1 MRSVQLII
9 YSVVFTTLS
18 INSSLAAPANQYQM
32 NDFYRV
38 EKIDAHMHLHK
49 EKSAFVAHARKNNF
63 KIFTI
68 NVDYPDFPSIDEQQR
83 VAELL
88 TRRHPRDVAYAIT
101 FPVDRLE
108 SQSWLEDTKKRI
120 AEGINRGAVGVKI
133 WKNIGMEARASSG
146 SLVMIDNERF
156 RPLFSHFATS
166 GIPLLGHQG
175 EPKNCWLPIDQMS
188 VNNDKEYFKA
198 HPQYHMYLH
207 PEMPSYEQ
215 QMEARNRML
224 ANQPGLQFV
233 GMHMASLEWNV
244 DELAKFLDQF
254 PTAMVDVAARI
265 GQLQY
270 QSNLNREKVQA
281 FFARYQ
287 DRLMYGTDLAQA
299 PDQSDQEFIKEAQTI
314 WLQHWRYF
322 NTADSFKVAEL
333 DDRVRGLALPKAVID
348 KLYRT
353 NVQRLYPRAW
363 HSTSKG
369 LAHE

>member
-1 MRSVQLII
+1 MRLVQF
-9 YSVVFTTLS
+9 VFHIVFLTALGTS
-18 INSSLAAPANQYQM
+18 SSLAAPLNHYQM
-32 NDFYRV
+32 KDFYRV

-49 EKSAFVAHARKNNF
+49 EKSSFITHARKNNF

-68 NVDYPDFPSIDEQQR
+68 NVDYPDFPPIDEQQR
-83 VAELL
+83 VAEQLAHRYPQDL
-88 TRRHPRDVAYAIT
+88 AYAIT

-108 SQSWLEDTKKRI
+108 SPGWLGDTKKRI
-120 AEGINRGAVGVKI
+120 ADGRSRGAMGVKI
-133 WKNIGMEARASSG
+133 WKNIGMELRAGNG
-146 SLVMIDNERF
+146 SLVMVDNERLQ
-156 RPLFSHFATS
+156 PLFNYFAIS

-175 EPKNCWLPIDQMS
+175 EPKNCWLPIEQMS

-224 ANQPGLQFV
+224 ANLPGLQFV
-233 GMHMASLEWNV
+233 GMHMASLEWDV
-244 DELAKFLDQF
+244 DELAKFLDRF
-254 PTAMVDVAARI
+254 PTAIVDVAARI

-270 QSNLNREKVQA
+270 QSNQSREKVLQ

-287 DRLMYGTDLAQA
+287 DRLMYGTDLAQP
-299 PDQSDQEFIKEAQTI
+299 PDQPDQEFIKEAQTI

-322 NTADSFKVAEL
+322 NTTSSFKVAEL
-333 DDRVRGLALPKAVID
+333 DYPVRGLALSKAIVD
-348 KLYRT
+348 KLYR
-353 NVQRLYPRAW
+353 NNAKRLYPRAW